1 MMQGPDEPS
10 YYRNRSTVRL
20 ITNVV
25 HGLEVNEENR
35 FLLKAWRG
43 NMRTIWSDS
52 DPSPRS
58 GLGFGKKR
66 DEAACD
72 AVQAM
77 RDATAAD
84 SHGHK
89 VTSAALESAKKL
101 QAHADNALGFLKS
114 AQPLDDIIP
123 DVFPSENMPNQPAA
137 RPKAAMWKHSQ
148 SLTEQVVR
156 DVEDAMMNYID
167 EDPPTNASAR
177 SSARDIRR
185 STEKKKMTQGW
196 VVNGESPR

>member
-1 MMQGPDEPS
+1 VS
-10 YYRNRSTVRL
+10 
-20 ITNVV
+20 

-52 DPSPRS
+52 DPSPRA

-84 SHGHK
+84 SHGNK
-89 VTSAALESAKKL
+89 ASSAALESAKKL
-101 QAHADNALGFLKS
+101 QAHAGNAVRFLNT
-114 AQPLDDIIP
+114 AQPLNDITL
-123 DVFPSENMPNQPAA
+123 DVLSSENTQDQSAA
-137 RPKAAMWKHSQ
+137 RPKVAIMWQHSE
-148 SLTEQVVR
+148 SLAV
-156 DVEDAMMNYID
+156 
-167 EDPPTNASAR
+167 
-177 SSARDIRR
+177 
-185 STEKKKMTQGW
+185 
-196 VVNGESPR
+196 

>member
-1 MMQGPDEPS
+1 MLQGPDAPTS
-10 YYRNRSTVRL
+10 FRTRSTLRL
-20 ITNVV
+20 ITNVA
-25 HGLEVNEENR
+25 HGLEVNEDFF

-52 DPSPRS
+52 DPSPRV

-89 VTSAALESAKKL
+89 A
-101 QAHADNALGFLKS
+101 
-114 AQPLDDIIP
+114 
-123 DVFPSENMPNQPAA
+123 
-137 RPKAAMWKHSQ
+137 
-148 SLTEQVVR
+148 
-156 DVEDAMMNYID
+156 
-167 EDPPTNASAR
+167 
-177 SSARDIRR
+177 
-185 STEKKKMTQGW
+185 
-196 VVNGESPR
+196 

>member
-1 MMQGPDEPS
+1 MLQGPDAPTS
-10 YYRNRSTVRL
+10 FRTRSTLRQ
-20 ITNVV
+20 ITNVT
-25 HGLEVNEENR
+25 HGLEVNEENC

-52 DPSPRS
+52 DPSSRV

-89 VTSAALESAKKL
+89 A
-101 QAHADNALGFLKS
+101 
-114 AQPLDDIIP
+114 
-123 DVFPSENMPNQPAA
+123 
-137 RPKAAMWKHSQ
+137 
-148 SLTEQVVR
+148 
-156 DVEDAMMNYID
+156 
-167 EDPPTNASAR
+167 
-177 SSARDIRR
+177 
-185 STEKKKMTQGW
+185 
-196 VVNGESPR
+196 